1 MCLPMAAL
9 GAIAG
14 LAGTAIQIGMQMS
27 LARKNERAQQEWADY
42 QRAARIREGMRQ
54 EENRAQADAARM
66 EGLEQISGDKQ
77 IAAQQDEAQRL
88 NEYLTTD
95 TTEGNVSDNLLSGQ
109 QRGSEVFNETLG
121 SRLADAAA
129 KAKERIAALANLT
142 AFGGSQGGL
151 PMMIQNAQQ
160 QSANSIDLFNN
171 KRSGSLSA
179 YGAEKAVNP
188 VQYFGG
194 GGGGA
199 GGLVSA
205 LGSLP
210 QNLVAQG
217 AYSTGAG
224 TGFFGG

>member
-42 QRAARIREGMRQ
+42 QRAARIRESTRQ
-54 EENRAQADAARM
+54 EENRTRADAARM
-66 EGLEQISGDKQ
+66 EGLEDIRGEKQ
-77 IAAQQDEAQRL
+77 IETQAQEAERL
-88 NEYLTTD
+88 EDYLTTP
-95 TTEGNVSDNLLSGQ
+95 TAEGSVSDHLLSGQ

-121 SRLADAAA
+121 ARLADAAA
-129 KAKERIAALANLT
+129 KAKERIAALARLT
-142 AFGGSQGGL
+142 SFGGSSGGL

-160 QSANSIDLFNN
+160 RAANAIDLANN

-188 VQYFGG
+188 VQYFG

-224 TGFFGG
+224 SGFFGS